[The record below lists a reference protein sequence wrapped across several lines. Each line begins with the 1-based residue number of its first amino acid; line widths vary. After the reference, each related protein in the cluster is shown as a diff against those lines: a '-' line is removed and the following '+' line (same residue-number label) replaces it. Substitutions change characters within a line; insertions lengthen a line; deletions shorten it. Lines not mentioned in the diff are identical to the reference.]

1 MFIKSADTFQN
12 EPSFKIKIHWPLIG
26 NYWESVTNSTATI
39 EVTYKC
45 YSSGVLTP
53 ILGLIA
59 TIGIIFTITMQ
70 SRPKF
75 KDCFLKL
82 LISLACYGSIIIT
95 CRVINHT
102 CRIFDAGASIYT
114 DIAQKNHIADSN
126 NFIHEWCCLCTR
138 FLYTIILTQDG
149 EHIAPYNQKNLM
161 QGDDFSAKDKQE
173 NHDNVNK
180 IHVKEAAKKMV
191 NTKYSQNILPPEELT
206 NHQSSIINNPPASQV
221 KASCGLIVIVNFWR
235 YIYIITK
242 QKYLGKQKSWTP
254 YFKPFLPVEPMDMA
268 LLTATSQERKY
279 DDTSES
285 NKKENESTCS

>member
-1 MFIKSADTFQN
+1 MPFVVQALLFHYHRLGFWHCQHSCTQRKEECLHYSCHPKLFQFLKLQN
-12 EPSFKIKIHWPLIG
+12 ESSFKIKIHWSLIW

-82 LISLACYGSIIIT
+82 LISLACCGSIIIT

-114 DIAQKNHIADSN
+114 DIAQKTHIATQT
-126 NFIHEWCCLCTR
+126 I
-138 FLYTIILTQDG
+138 LYMNGVGVQD
-149 EHIAPYNQKNLM
+149 
-161 QGDDFSAKDKQE
+161 F
-173 NHDNVNK
+173 
-180 IHVKEAAKKMV
+180 
-191 NTKYSQNILPPEELT
+191 
-206 NHQSSIINNPPASQV
+206 
-221 KASCGLIVIVNFWR
+221 
-235 YIYIITK
+235 
-242 QKYLGKQKSWTP
+242 
-254 YFKPFLPVEPMDMA
+254 
-268 LLTATSQERKY
+268 
-279 DDTSES
+279 
-285 NKKENESTCS
+285 